1 MRPHRG
7 ATPGMHTPY
16 SKLGI
21 LGGIGAVASAEFHQR
36 FLVHWAQQN
45 PVRDDWSYPCILHLS
60 APLPGLTPLGVEH
73 PEQARQALAE
83 RLKVLA
89 DWGAQAVALACNSLH
104 PLREAC
110 EAACGLRIIDP
121 WQAALPTLARFKEPV
136 AILGSRSLQAHLKE
150 HGAAKTLP
158 SRCLLLL
165 EHEHRLV
172 DNVIAQVLQARLPQ
186 AATLLEHLLG
196 SLQQREPEL
205 RHVVLACSE
214 LSVAKRLLETLGP
227 DRTPVASRQSLA
239 FLDTLDCLV
248 QESVRCLGP

>member
-1 MRPHRG
+1 MHRPS
-7 ATPGMHTPY
+7 

-21 LGGIGAVASAEFHQR
+21 LGGLGAVASAEFHQR
-36 FLVHWAQQN
+36 FLAHWAQQN

-83 RLKVLA
+83 RLQVLA
-89 DWGAQAVALACNSLH
+89 DWGAQAVAIACNSLH

-110 EAACGLRIIDP
+110 EAACGLQILDP
-121 WQAALPTLARFKEPV
+121 WKAALPALARLAEPV
-136 AILGSRSLQAHLKE
+136 AVLGSRSLQAHLKE
-150 HGAAKTLP
+150 PGAAKALP
-158 SRCLLLL
+158 AQCVLLL

-172 DNVIAQVLQARLPQ
+172 DNVIAQALQAKLPQ

-214 LSVAKRLLETLGP
+214 LSVAKRHLKTFER
-227 DRTPVASRQSLA
+227 DRAPPASRQPLA

-248 QESVRCLGP
+248 QESVRCLCSSPS